1 MDAARNQGRWYWSPA
16 IRDFVCSVG
25 LLAAALG
32 IAIMGIVSRSRGRG
46 ALAVLL
52 SVAALGIAAGVTVL
66 FVPRL
71 ARRLSFEY
79 WGSMRLFRVTG
90 RGALF
95 LFLLVLIAAST
106 LNTGNNL
113 LVLVLSFLMAALLV
127 SGMVSNLVLH
137 GLRITLSLPD
147 TIHAGQKAV
156 SLLTLHNEKKYL
168 PSFALCLRGKGEA
181 PEEATDFFSQEKHF
195 PFLQAGSSHRVRL
208 ESTFHRR
215 GVYPVSGFEVRTKFP
230 FGFFFRGREVPADGK
245 ITVFP
250 VIMDIRGLLW
260 RFPYLQGPEIYNHR
274 GSGTGLYNFRD
285 YQRGDDSRHIH
296 WKSTAKL
303 SRLMV
308 KEFIEERDDAFQV
321 VFSTHLPGK
330 DLQALQAF
338 ERALSLVA
346 SLVVYYRDRRIPF
359 SFYSGE
365 FEITFD
371 GRWEQYES
379 LMEYLAW
386 VQPSD
391 RLLIDSGKVGKAAVV
406 FSAGSTPSVGNGPLI
421 DYLTV

>member
-1 MDAARNQGRWYWSPA
+1 MNIARSAKKWYWTPT

-25 LLAAALG
+25 LLLTALG
-32 IAIMGIVSRSRGRG
+32 MAILGIVSRSQGRG
-46 ALAVLL
+46 LLAITL
-52 SVAALGIAAGVTVL
+52 SVVALGIAAAVTVM

-71 ARRLSFEY
+71 ARRLSLEY
-79 WGSMRLFRVTG
+79 WGSMRLFRVTA

-113 LVLVLSFLMAALLV
+113 LVLVLSYLMAALLV

-137 GLRITLSLPD
+137 GLRVTLNLPE
-147 TIHAGQKAV
+147 TIHAGQKAF

-168 PSFALCLRGKGEA
+168 PSFALSLRGKGEA
-181 PEEATDFFSQEKHF
+181 VEGATDFFSQEKHF
-195 PFLQAGSSHRVRL
+195 PFLRAGSFHTARL
-208 ESTFHRR
+208 EARFHRR

-230 FGFFFRGREVPADGK
+230 FGFFFRGREVPAEGK
-245 ITVFP
+245 ITVYP
-250 VIMDIRGLLW
+250 LLLDVRSFLR
-260 RFPYLQGPEIYNHR
+260 RFPYLQGPEVYNQR
-274 GSGTGLYNFRD
+274 GAGTGLYNIRD

-321 VFSTHLPGK
+321 VLSTHLPERTTR
-330 DLQALQAF
+330 ALQAF
-338 ERALSLVA
+338 ENALSLVA
-346 SLVVYYRDRRIPF
+346 SLVLHYRNRTIPF

-365 FEITFD
+365 FEIELN
-371 GRWEQYES
+371 GRRENYES

-391 RLLIDSGKVGKAAVV
+391 RLLIESAKIGRMAVI
-406 FSAGSTPSVGNGPLI
+406 FAAGSVGSIGRGPVI

>member
-1 MDAARNQGRWYWSPA
+1 MLAVAL
-16 IRDFVCSVG
+16 SVV
-25 LLAAALG
+25 ALG
-32 IAIMGIVSRSRGRG
+32 IAG
-46 ALAVLL
+46 A
-52 SVAALGIAAGVTVL
+52 VTVL

-71 ARRLSFEY
+71 ARRLSLEY
-79 WGSMRLFRVTG
+79 WGNIRLFRVTA

-95 LFLLVLIAAST
+95 LFLLVLIAVST

-137 GLRITLSLPD
+137 GLRVTLSLPD

-156 SLLTLHNEKKYL
+156 SLLTLHNEKRHL
-168 PSFALCLRGKGEA
+168 PSFALSLRGRGEA
-181 PEEATDFFSQEKHF
+181 PEGATDFFSQEKHF
-195 PFLQAGSSHRVRL
+195 PFLKAGSAHTARL
-208 ESTFHRR
+208 ESTFQRR

-230 FGFFFRGREVPADGK
+230 FGFFFRGREVAADGK
-245 ITVFP
+245 ITVYP
-250 VIMDIRGLLW
+250 LLVDVRGLLR
-260 RFPYLQGPEIYNHR
+260 RFPYLHGPEAYNRR
-274 GSGTGLYNFRD
+274 GSGTGLYNIRD

-303 SRLMV
+303 SRLMI

-321 VFSTHLPGK
+321 VFSTFLPKRTGET
-330 DLQALQAF
+330 DRAF
-338 ERALSLVA
+338 ENALSLVA
-346 SLVVYYRDRRIPF
+346 SLVVHYRDRSIPF

-365 FEITFD
+365 FEISLN
-371 GRWEQYES
+371 GRGEPYES

-391 RLLIDSGKVGKAAVV
+391 RLLIDKTRVGKLAVV
-406 FSAGSTPSVGNGPLI
+406 FAAGSTVSFVNRPFI
-421 DYLTV
+421 DYLKV

>member
-16 IRDFVCSVG
+16 SRDFVCSVG

-52 SVAALGIAAGVTVL
+52 SVAALGIAAAVTVL

-113 LVLVLSFLMAALLV
+113 LVLVLSVLMAALLV

-215 GVYPVSGFEVRTKFP
+215 GVYPESGFEVRTKFP

-250 VIMDIRGLLW
+250 VIMDIRGL
-260 RFPYLQGPEIYNHR
+260 
-274 GSGTGLYNFRD
+274 
-285 YQRGDDSRHIH
+285 QRGDDSRHIH

-365 FEITFD
+365 FEVTFD

-391 RLLIDSGKVGKAAVV
+391 RLLIDSSKVGKAAVV

>member
-1 MDAARNQGRWYWSPA
+1 MHQARISERRWWTPA
-16 IRDFVCSVG
+16 IRDFVYSVT
-25 LLAAALG
+25 LLLVALG
-32 IAIMGIVSRSRGRG
+32 LAVAGILARGQGQG
-46 ALAVLL
+46 ALALAL
-52 SVAALGIAAGVTVL
+52 SVGALGIAATVTVL
-66 FVPRL
+66 YVPRL
-71 ARRLSFEY
+71 ARRISFQY
-79 WGSMRLFRVTG
+79 WGSIRLFRVTP

-137 GLRITLSLPD
+137 GLRVSLSLPEA
-147 TIHAGQKAV
+147 IHAGQRVV
-156 SLLTLHNEKKYL
+156 SLLTLHNEKKHL
-168 PSFALCLRGKGEA
+168 PSFALSLRGKGDI
-181 PEEATDFFSQEKHF
+181 PEGATDFFSQEKHF
-195 PFLQAGSSHRVRL
+195 PFLRAGTMQTVRV

-230 FGFFFRGREVPADGK
+230 FGFFFRGREVPAEGK
-245 ITVFP
+245 VTVYP
-250 VIMDIRGLLW
+250 AMVDLRGLLR
-260 RFPYLQGPEIYNHR
+260 RFPYLRGPEAYNRR
-274 GSGTGLYNFRD
+274 GSGTGLYNIRD

-308 KEFIEERDDAFQV
+308 KEFVDERDDAFQV
-321 VFSTHLPGK
+321 VLSTYLPQRT
-330 DLQALQAF
+330 DETLEAF
-338 ERALSLVA
+338 ERALCLVA
-346 SLVVYYRDRRIPF
+346 SLAGHYRNRGIPF

-365 FEITFD
+365 FEIALNGWREHFD
-371 GRWEQYES
+371 S

-391 RLLIDSGKVGKAAVV
+391 RMLIDPGKVGKTAVV
-406 FSAGSTPSVGNGPLI
+406 FTAGSVRFAGPGPVI
-421 DYLTV
+421 DYLTA